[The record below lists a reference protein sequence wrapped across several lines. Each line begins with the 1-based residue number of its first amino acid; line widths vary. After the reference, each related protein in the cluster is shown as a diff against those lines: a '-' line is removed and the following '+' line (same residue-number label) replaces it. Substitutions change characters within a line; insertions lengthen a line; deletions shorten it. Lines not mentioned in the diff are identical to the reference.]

1 MRTRAG
7 SPSALKTSAVASAS
21 SSDRLGVASGAQQ
34 TTGSVTFMVIN
45 ISMTFDV
52 STAELR
58 VLDEHVA
65 DAVRSRLAG
74 VDRILERLVDVLPA
88 DHDHRVDPAVLEQA
102 GARGARDVVA
112 AVLDRLDLDDALRGT
127 AQALQLDEQLRELLC
142 RLHEQR

>member
-74 VDRILERLVDVLPA
+74 VDRVLERLVDVLPA
-88 DHDHRVDPAVLEQA
+88 DHDHRVDPIVLEE
-102 GARGARDVVA
+102 ARPGCARDVVRF
-112 AVLDRLDLDDALRGT
+112 VLDLLDRNNARLRPLLRP
-127 AQALQLDEQLRELLC
+127 QAVQQLGQLPR
-142 RLHEQR
+142 RSHE